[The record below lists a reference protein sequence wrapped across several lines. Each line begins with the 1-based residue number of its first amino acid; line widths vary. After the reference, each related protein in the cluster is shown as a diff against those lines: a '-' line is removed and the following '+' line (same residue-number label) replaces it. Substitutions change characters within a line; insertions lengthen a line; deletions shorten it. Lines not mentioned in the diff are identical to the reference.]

1 VLFGTVEISPLF
13 NVGGFELGGRTVDN
27 ILEAVCVL
35 QKLVI
40 TDLAVGFSVLGGNGS
55 DLLVAQVVT
64 KEDKDLTELLLGH
77 FEMLVAIPV
86 LEEGLGIESVLT
98 DDFSE
103 TVEDGLDF
111 VLLVLVGG
119 GASVKSLGA
128 GVVEVGVNV
137 LLESLLS
144 EDLIDGVAEVSPAD
158 VVTSFRG
165 LEGIADKFEFGV

>member
-1 VLFGTVEISPLF
+1 
-13 NVGGFELGGRTVDN
+13 
-27 ILEAVCVL
+27 
-35 QKLVI
+35 
-40 TDLAVGFSVLGGNGS
+40 
-55 DLLVAQVVT
+55 
-64 KEDKDLTELLLGH
+64 
-77 FEMLVAIPV
+77 

-103 TVEDGLDF
+103 TVENGLDF
-111 VLLVLVGG
+111 DLLVLVGG

-137 LLESLLS
+137 LLKSLLS

-165 LEGIADKFEFGV
+165 LEGITDKFEFGV

>member
-1 VLFGTVEISPLF
+1 MLFGTVEISPRF
-13 NVGGFELGGRTVDN
+13 NVGGFELGGGTVDSV
-27 ILEAVCVL
+27 LEAVCVL
-35 QKLVI
+35 QKFVI

-64 KEDKDLTELLLGH
+64 KEDKYLTELLLGH

-86 LEEGLGIESVLT
+86 LEEGLGVESVLA

-103 TVEDGLDF
+103 TVENGLDF

-119 GASVKSLGA
+119 GAPVKSMGA
-128 GVVEVGVNV
+128 GVAEFSVDV

-144 EDLIDGVAEVSPAD
+144 EDFIDSVAEVSPAD
-158 VVTSFRG
+158 VVSGFRG
-165 LEGIADKFEFGV
+165 LEGFADKFEFSV